1 MQAWMAHFALLC
13 PPFFSHLRVFE
24 AVGEELIRR
33 GHKTTFLLDT
43 DPGASSAKSNLQVRT
58 VAARGS
64 GGTAVRNATR
74 PTGPLGI
81 LRTVAD
87 AARSTERLCAAGP
100 EQLAAIGADAII
112 GDQVEAAAGLLAAH
126 MNLPHISVACGLPI
140 NSAPGIPM
148 PFLGWR
154 YDPSPKGVEWITGGE
169 RVAHLL
175 LARQRR
181 AIETWS
187 DRFGISRRSSLEECL
202 SPSTQI
208 AQISSAFDFPR
219 PLPTPF
225 HAVGRIRAAA
235 EATPLDFRPDPTR
248 PFVFASLG
256 TLQGGRLRLFRA
268 IAKACRAAGAQLLVA
283 HCGLLSAREAASVG
297 ADFITDFAPQQAVL
311 ARADLCITHA
321 GLNTVLDALAA
332 GVPLLA
338 LPIAFDQPGVAA
350 RIVHHQVGQRIAP
363 WRASAGRLQRLIELL
378 LGDAR
383 YRANAAHQGEAI
395 RSAGGLEAAADLIE
409 SALVPHMRKLAR
421 A

>member
-1 MQAWMAHFALLC
+1 MAHFALIC

-24 AVGEELIRR
+24 ALGEELIRR
-33 GHKTTFLLDT
+33 GHRATFLLNAGA
-43 DPGASSAKSNLQVRT
+43 GASLARSNIPVRT
-58 VAARGS
+58 VTAAIGATR
-64 GGTAVRNATR
+64 TLRNAAR
-74 PTGPLGI
+74 PTGPPGI

-87 AARSTERLCAAGP
+87 SARSTEQLCEAGP
-100 EQLAAIGADAII
+100 EQLRAIGADAII

-126 MNLPHISVACGLPI
+126 LGLPHISVACGLPI

-169 RVAHLL
+169 RVAHFL

-181 AIETWS
+181 TIETWS
-187 DRFGISRRSSLEECL
+187 DRFGIARRANLEDCL
-202 SPSTQI
+202 SPLAQI
-208 AQISSAFDFPR
+208 AQISSDFDFPR
-219 PLPTPF
+219 PNPPPF
-225 HAVGRIRAAA
+225 RAVGRIRPA
-235 EATPLDFRPDPTR
+235 EDDEPLGIALDPAR

-256 TLQGGRLRLFRA
+256 TLQGGRVRLFRA
-268 IAKACRAAGAQLLVA
+268 IAKACRAAGAQLLIA
-283 HCGLLSAREAASVG
+283 HCGLLSAREADRIG

-350 RIVHHQVGQRIAP
+350 RIVHHNVGERLAP
-363 WRASAGRLQRLIELL
+363 WRASPARLQLLIEQI
-378 LGDAR
+378 LGDAD
-383 YRANAAHQGEAI
+383 YRARAVRQGEYV
-395 RSAGGLEAAADLIE
+395 RSAGGLKAAADRIE
-409 SALVPHMRKLAR
+409 MALSPPLRSPVR